1 MATLF
6 IDRKGL
12 SLRVDGAALAFY
24 DGEKRAGTVQLK
36 VLERVCIR
44 GDLQLSAS
52 VLGKLGEQGVGVLV
66 LSGRKRAPVLLMPS
80 LRVDARRRVVQ
91 LRLSADEDFCLQAA
105 RGWVAA
111 KISAQAALLAR
122 LAARDAVR
130 QARLAAE
137 EQVLANVAAQIGRAA
152 DLAALRGLEGAAAA
166 HYFGGWGKILP
177 DSWGFSGRNRRPPR
191 DAVNVVLSLGYT
203 MLHFELVRQI
213 YLAGLDPFVGF
224 YHGVAHGR
232 ESLASDLL
240 EPMRPI
246 YDEWALALLADG
258 VLRPEDFSMRG
269 EGCQMGKAGRLR
281 FYGAFETA
289 AKGWRPLMY
298 RACMDL
304 LSALGAAAGETEG
317 FVPSEL
323 MILEREDALAD
334 CV

>member
-1 MATLF
+1 M
-6 IDRKGL
+6 
-12 SLRVDGAALAFY
+12 
-24 DGEKRAGTVQLK
+24 
-36 VLERVCIR
+36 
-44 GDLQLSAS
+44 
-52 VLGKLGEQGVGVLV
+52 
-66 LSGRKRAPVLLMPS
+66 
-80 LRVDARRRVVQ
+80 
-91 LRLSADEDFCLQAA
+91 
-105 RGWVAA
+105 
-111 KISAQAALLAR
+111 
-122 LAARDAVR
+122 
-130 QARLAAE
+130 
-137 EQVLANVAAQIGRAA
+137 
-152 DLAALRGLEGAAAA
+152 
-166 HYFGGWGKILP
+166 
-177 DSWGFSGRNRRPPR
+177 
-191 DAVNVVLSLGYT
+191 NVVLSLGYT